1 MFALEIAMSEP
12 LFLVANLLCRTPTAV
27 HSVKAIAPQ
36 TCVQRAS
43 NPTAT
48 NLWATA
54 TPQYL
59 ASPRF
64 RSGAQLYTFRLNALL
79 RGQIQ
84 TALKAGASTRLWTN
98 GAPQPT
104 YQQWQQLLSQEV
116 HLAAQYQGRQSLGI
130 LLGDSLSL
138 WFPNDLLPAS
148 KIWLN
153 QGISGE
159 NTSQILA
166 RLGTLHGLQADTI
179 YLMAG
184 VNDLK
189 QGVSET
195 TVLNNLRAIIRQLR
209 CQHPESVIVVQSLLP
224 TNHGYLRKDRAIR
237 INQQLQAIASQEG
250 VNYLNLYPLFTDANG
265 GLRSELTT
273 DGLHLS
279 DAGYAQWQGALQR
292 LEDCLAQ

>member
-1 MFALEIAMSEP
+1 MSEP
-12 LFLVANLLCRTPTAV
+12 LFLVANLLCRTPTAIN
-27 HSVKAIAPQ
+27 SIAAIAPQ

-43 NPTAT
+43 NPTGT

-59 ASPRF
+59 SSPRF
-64 RSGAQLYTFRLNALL
+64 RSGAQLYTFRINALL

-84 TALKAGASTRLWTN
+84 TALKEGASTRLWTN
-98 GAPQPT
+98 GALQPT

-116 HLAAQYQGRQSLGI
+116 NLAAKYQGRQSLSV

-166 RLGTLHGLQADTI
+166 RLGTLNGLQPDTI

-189 QGVSET
+189 QGVSEMT
-195 TVLNNLRAIIRQLR
+195 LLNNLRAIIHQLR
-209 CQHPESVIVVQSLLP
+209 CQHPETVIIVQSLLP
-224 TNHGYLRKDRAIR
+224 TNHHYLRKDRAIR
-237 INQQLQAIASQEG
+237 INQQLQAIATQEG

-265 GLRSELTT
+265 GLRLELTT

-279 DAGYAQWQGALQR
+279 DAGYVQWQGALQR
-292 LEDCLAQ
+292 LEDCLTQ